1 MMLIPC
7 PNCGPRNA
15 SEFRHAGDA
24 PPRPEAD
31 TATRT
36 QWRAYLYD
44 KRNTA
49 GWTAEVWYHS
59 FGCRQFISVERHR
72 TTNETRQASIQVDP
86 EQPTARGGDHTDPS
100 GLAGPLR

>member
-24 PPRPEAD
+24 APRPEAD

-86 EQPTARGGDHTDPS
+86 EQPTASGGDHTDPS